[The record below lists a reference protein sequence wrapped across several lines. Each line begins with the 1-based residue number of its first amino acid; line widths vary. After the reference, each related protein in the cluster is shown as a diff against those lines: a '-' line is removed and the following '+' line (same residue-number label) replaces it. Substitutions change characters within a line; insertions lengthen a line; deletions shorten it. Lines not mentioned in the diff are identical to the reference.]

1 MYESLNQLS
10 YSRQTDANKNR
21 LNILHGGVLACLVDT
36 GGSLAVASR
45 GLFSTG
51 VSTDLNV
58 TYLKSAGRIGETVN
72 CRFTCDS
79 LGKTLAYTSVEFTND
94 KGQLVARGSHT
105 KFVAIARQHEE
116 NCLND
121 LQPTAVEQKDQRD
134 SPWAVPA

>member
-1 MYESLNQLS
+1 MYEYHTHQS
-10 YSRQTDANKNR
+10 YSLERLTSAKNR

-58 TYLKSAGRIGETVN
+58 TYIKSAGKIGDTVT
-72 CRFTCDS
+72 CKFTCDS
-79 LGKTLAYTSVEFTND
+79 LGKTLAYTRVEFSND

-105 KFVAIARQHEE
+105 KFIAIARQHEG
-116 NCLND
+116 NCLEE
-121 LQPTAVEQKDQRD
+121 LQESEQQRAQRESD
-134 SPWAVPA
+134 WYVPS

>member
-1 MYESLNQLS
+1 M
-10 YSRQTDANKNR
+10 KNR

-45 GLFSTG
+45 GLYSTG

-58 TYLKSAGRIGETVN
+58 TYIKAAGKIGDSVT
-72 CRFTCDS
+72 CRFMCDS
-79 LGKTLAYTSVEFTND
+79 LGKTLAYTRVEFSNE

-116 NCLND
+116 NCLDELKETEESQEIARSN
-121 LQPTAVEQKDQRD
+121 T
-134 SPWAVPA
+134 WAIPS